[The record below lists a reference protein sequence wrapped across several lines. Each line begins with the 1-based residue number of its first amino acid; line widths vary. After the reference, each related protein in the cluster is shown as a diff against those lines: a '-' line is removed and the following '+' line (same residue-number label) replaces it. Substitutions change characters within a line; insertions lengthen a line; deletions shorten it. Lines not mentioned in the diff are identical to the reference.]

1 MADIVICEP
10 GTFICFICINKGMV
24 TECLSSFPKRKLRFE
39 PRLLRFKKLDS
50 LPHFTLSGDCLVLL
64 EPSCDGEMAA
74 EFSVL

>member
-1 MADIVICEP
+1 MTLAYLPNDALYWAYHVADIVICEP

-50 LPHFTLSGDCLVLL
+50 LPHFTLVI
-64 EPSCDGEMAA
+64 A
-74 EFSVL
+74 